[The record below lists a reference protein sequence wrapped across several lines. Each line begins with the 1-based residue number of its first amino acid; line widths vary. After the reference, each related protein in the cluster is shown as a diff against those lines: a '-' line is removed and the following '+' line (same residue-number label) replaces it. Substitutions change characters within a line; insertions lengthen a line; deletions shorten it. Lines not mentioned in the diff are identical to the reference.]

1 MLDDENQDQSNQK
14 ISFESLDILIGK
26 WKDGTFSEI
35 IDDWKWIF
43 SYSKRYKGAIA
54 FYTILGIFSTSMGLV
69 GSVASKYMI
78 GNYCLQYDYPEACR
92 KYRCGSIRCGCQYVT
107 GRCMVSSPEIWAF
120 PSSTAS
126 RCRRC

>member
-69 GSVASKYMI
+69 VLCPDLADKIHQLWNG
-78 GNYCLQYDYPEACR
+78 
-92 KYRCGSIRCGCQYVT
+92 IRHNDLLLNRYQ
-107 GRCMVSSPEIWAF
+107 PL
-120 PSSTAS
+120 
-126 RCRRC
+126 